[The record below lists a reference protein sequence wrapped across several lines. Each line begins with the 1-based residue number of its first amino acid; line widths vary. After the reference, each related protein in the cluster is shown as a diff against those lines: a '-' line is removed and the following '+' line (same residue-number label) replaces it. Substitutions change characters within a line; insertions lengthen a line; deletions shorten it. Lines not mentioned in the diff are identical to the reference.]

1 MAVKKT
7 PVKKVTFNKDL
18 GPAKAK
24 VNDFKKAVKEE
35 AKVIGKEGKELGHKV
50 GTRRENATTEEKVYT
65 VLGVILLILGLYVLR
80 QMIGGMM
87 LIVIGILFVTGFFM
101 KKKSK

>member
-7 PVKKVTFNKDL
+7 PVKKLTINR
-18 GPAKAK
+18 AK
-24 VNDFKKAVKEE
+24 VNNFKKVVKAE
-35 AKVIGKEGKELGHKV
+35 AKVIGKESKEFGHKV
-50 GTRRENATTEEKVYT
+50 GTRRETSNTEEKVYT
-65 VLGVILLILGLYVLR
+65 ILGILLLIFGLYVLR

-101 KKKSK
+101 KRKGK